1 MLIPRRAFA
10 DPGASFW
17 TSLRYFCVT
26 RLVIAAVLL
35 GASLYGGE
43 RISIGMQD
51 PGLFARTAV
60 TYAVLAATFGYL
72 AATRQQHFYLQLGAQ
87 LLVDVV
93 GLTLLMSASGGT
105 RSGLAL
111 LMLLPIAGSAILS
124 PALLA
129 IGFAALCSLA
139 ILAETVWRELR
150 YDEPSSNL
158 LLAALFGAA
167 SFAIAIVMNR
177 LAARLIVQERIARQ
191 RGYDLRAQIEI
202 NRLVV
207 ADMQDGVLILAA
219 DGTPRA
225 ANPAALRMLGLD
237 DARAL
242 VLDGWR
248 GHVGGTAISRQF
260 VAWRSSAGTI
270 GGSFDLTSTASSGR
284 DAGAADGGDGDHE
297 DGSGRRLRVRFV
309 APEGDALAS
318 GRYVVFLE
326 DLLRVEQR
334 AQQLKLAAMGR
345 LTASIAHEIRNPLA
359 AIAHAGALLEEET
372 GEQLGLPFG
381 SRNLEEKR
389 AGTQRMVTIVRE
401 NAQRLNRIVEEILQ
415 LSRRAPV
422 NVEPIPLDP
431 WLAQMIDE
439 FCRTQGCARSTV
451 DLVMKARPTIHFNSE
466 HLRQVL
472 VNLLS
477 NAIRYS
483 SGREASVTVVVN
495 VLANARSLNATALA
509 LDATGLERGDD
520 GQPLI
525 ERIELVVQDD
535 GPGIDKATRANLF
548 EPFFTTHHRG
558 TGLGLYLARELCL
571 ANDATLDYSTQ
582 CRRHASR
589 RLRDPRGRH
598 RGLGANDQPARR
610 TEGATMQTT
619 TDDPG
624 AAQGRP
630 AHSTASSANIARVL
644 VVDDE
649 PDLLE
654 LLELTLVRMGLDVDR
669 ALTVAAA
676 RERLA
681 QRSYA
686 LCLTDMRLPDA
697 SGMDL
702 VALIS
707 RDHPAT
713 PVAVITA
720 FGSTENAVAALKAG
734 AFDYLSK
741 PVALDQ
747 LRSLVQSAV
756 RAYGKDAPDRM
767 RAGGKP
773 SGTPRP
779 ASGGDD
785 PPYLARLLGE
795 SSTMADV
802 RAMIKRVARS
812 QAPVAITGES
822 GSGKELA
829 ARAVHDCSGRRD
841 GPFVAVNC
849 GAIPEQLVE
858 AEFFGYR
865 KGRVHRR
872 RQRPRRLLP
881 DGEGRHAVPRRGRRP
896 AARDAGQAA
905 ARDPG
910 AIGAPRRRHERGVGR
925 RAAHQRD
932 ASEPRA
938 VRDAGPLPAGPV
950 LSAQRHRHP
959 HPAAARAARGHP
971 AARAA
976 SARAR
981 SRPTSS
987 CRRPRSTGSSATT
1000 SPATSASSAT
1010 SSSARP
1016 RSPKA
1021 RRSGRTT

>member
-1 MLIPRRAFA
+1 MPPLIPRVLIPRRALA

-43 RISIGMQD
+43 RVAIGMQD
-51 PGLFARTAV
+51 PALFARTAV

-87 LLVDVV
+87 LLIDVV

-129 IGFAALCSLA
+129 IAFAAICSLA
-139 ILAETVWRELR
+139 ILAETIWRELH

-158 LLAALFGAA
+158 ILAGLFGAA

-270 GGSFDLTSTASSGR
+270 GGSFDLTSHAASGR
-284 DAGAADGGDGDHE
+284 ESGNTVIGDADHE

-381 SRNLEEKR
+381 SRDM
-389 AGTQRMVTIVRE
+389 AGAQRMVTIVRE

-422 NVEPIPLDP
+422 NVEPIALDP
-431 WLAQMIDE
+431 WLMQMIDE

-451 DLVMKARPTIHFNSE
+451 DLTMKAAPTIYFNSE

-477 NAIRYS
+477 NAVRYS
-483 SGREASVTVVVN
+483 SGREASVAIVVH
-495 VLANARSLNATALA
+495 VLTTARSLNATALA
-509 LDATGLERGDD
+509 LDAANLERGDD

-571 ANDATLDYSTQ
+571 ANDATLDYS
-582 CRRHASR
+582 
-589 RLRDPRGRH
+589 
-598 RGLGANDQPARR
+598 AN
-610 TEGATMQTT
+610 
-619 TDDPG
+619 
-624 AAQGRP
+624 
-630 AHSTASSANIARVL
+630 
-644 VVDDE
+644 
-649 PDLLE
+649 
-654 LLELTLVRMGLDVDR
+654 
-669 ALTVAAA
+669 
-676 RERLA
+676 
-681 QRSYA
+681 
-686 LCLTDMRLPDA
+686 
-697 SGMDL
+697 
-702 VALIS
+702 
-707 RDHPAT
+707 
-713 PVAVITA
+713 
-720 FGSTENAVAALKAG
+720 
-734 AFDYLSK
+734 
-741 PVALDQ
+741 
-747 LRSLVQSAV
+747 
-756 RAYGKDAPDRM
+756 
-767 RAGGKP
+767 AGG
-773 SGTPRP
+773 T
-779 ASGGDD
+779 
-785 PPYLARLLGE
+785 
-795 SSTMADV
+795 
-802 RAMIKRVARS
+802 
-812 QAPVAITGES
+812 
-822 GSGKELA
+822 
-829 ARAVHDCSGRRD
+829 
-841 GPFVAVNC
+841 
-849 GAIPEQLVE
+849 
-858 AEFFGYR
+858 
-865 KGRVHRR
+865 
-872 RQRPRRLLP
+872 
-881 DGEGRHAVPRRGRRP
+881 RRG
-896 AARDAGQAA
+896 GFV
-905 ARDPG
+905 
-910 AIGAPRRRHERGVGR
+910 I
-925 RAAHQRD
+925 RAA
-932 ASEPRA
+932 
-938 VRDAGPLPAGPV
+938 G
-950 LSAQRHRHP
+950 
-959 HPAAARAARGHP
+959 
-971 AARAA
+971 
-976 SARAR
+976 
-981 SRPTSS
+981 T
-987 CRRPRSTGSSATT
+987 TG
-1000 SPATSASSAT
+1000 
-1010 SSSARP
+1010 
-1016 RSPKA
+1016 
-1021 RRSGRTT
+1021 